1 MMMKIMM
8 KRKKLLIADE
18 EQCIGCSKD
27 TKKLDTYKASI
38 IRLRLTSIVD
48 LSSELRC
55 SRQHYEDRESLLRIS
70 MLGNVKILT
79 RPNEGSFSHE
89 NTSSNH
95 EYILHNL
102 GYAT

>member
-1 MMMKIMM
+1 MRTWFGDECTCLNKKYEDEFGPIKI
-8 KRKKLLIADE
+8 RR
-18 EQCIGCSKD
+18 Q
-27 TKKLDTYKASI
+27 
-38 IRLRLTSIVD
+38 
-48 LSSELRC
+48 C

-95 EYILHNL
+95 EDILHNL